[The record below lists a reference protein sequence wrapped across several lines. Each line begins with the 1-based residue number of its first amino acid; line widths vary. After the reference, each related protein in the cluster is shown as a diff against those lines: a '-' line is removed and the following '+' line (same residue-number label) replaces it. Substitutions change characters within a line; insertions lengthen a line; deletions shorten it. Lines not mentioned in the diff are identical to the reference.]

1 MQDWNLFSSVAR
13 EKIMATSVTNSA
25 STQEK
30 LLRARTASA
39 TLAILS
45 SDEKNALL
53 LAIAKALE
61 SNAQTILAANREDV
75 ESSGLEGAMRDRLLL
90 TAARVKEM
98 AQGIRDVAAL
108 ADPVGETLAEWT
120 RPNGLR
126 IRKVRVP
133 LGVIGIIYESRP
145 NVTVDT
151 AVLALKTGNAIV
163 LRGGKEAARSNQR
176 LVEIIGAVS
185 GVPEGAIELLDSSTR
200 QSVQELV
207 KARGL
212 VDVIIPRGSAGLI
225 SFVTE
230 NSTVPVIETG
240 AGNCHIFVDESAEL
254 EMADRIVINAKT
266 SRPSVCNAAEKL
278 LIHANIAAQYV
289 PRVVKKLI
297 DAGVEVRGD
306 ERSRNMAAGLK
317 TEPTTEQDW
326 YEEYLRLCIGVRVVA
341 NVDEAVTH
349 INRYS
354 TKHSDSI
361 VTRDETNARK
371 FLRGVD
377 SAAVYWNA
385 STRFTDGA
393 EFGFG
398 AEMGISTQKLHCRGP
413 FALAELTSS
422 KYEIVGTGQV
432 R

>member
-1 MQDWNLFSSVAR
+1 
-13 EKIMATSVTNSA
+13 MAMIATHVC

-30 LLRARTASA
+30 LQRAREAA
-39 TLAILS
+39 AKLALLS
-45 SDEKNALL
+45 TGEKNKILHL
-53 LAIAKALE
+53 LADALE
-61 SNAQTILAANREDV
+61 EKAGKILAANRTDI
-75 ESSGLEGAMRDRLLL
+75 ESSGLAGAMRDRLML
-90 TAARVKEM
+90 TASRITEM
-98 AQGIRDVAAL
+98 AQGVREVAVL
-108 ADPVGETLAEWT
+108 GDPIGETLDEWT

-133 LGVIGIIYESRP
+133 LGVVGIIYESRP

-151 AVLALKTGNAIV
+151 AVLALKAGNAII
-163 LRGGKEAARSNQR
+163 LRGGKEAARSNEC
-176 LVEIIGAVS
+176 LVEILAAVP
-185 GVPEGAIELLDSSTR
+185 GVPEGAVELLDSSTR
-200 QSVQELV
+200 QSVQELI

-212 VDVIIPRGSAGLI
+212 VDVIIPRGGAGLI
-225 SFVTE
+225 AFVTE
-230 NSTVPVIETG
+230 NSSVPVIETG
-240 AGNCHIFVDESAEL
+240 AGNCHIFVDESADF
-254 EMADRIVINAKT
+254 EMADQIVINAKT
-266 SRPSVCNAAEKL
+266 QRPSVCNAAEKL
-278 LIHANIAAQYV
+278 LVHERIASEYV
-289 PRVVKKLI
+289 PRIVKKLI

-306 ERSRNMAAGLK
+306 GKSRSLAAGLNI
-317 TEPTTEQDW
+317 EPATEQDW
-326 YEEYLRLCIGVRVVA
+326 YEEYLRLCMAVCVVA
-341 NVDEAVTH
+341 NVDDAIAH

-361 VTRDETNARK
+361 VTEDEANART
-371 FLRGVD
+371 FLRRVD

>member
-1 MQDWNLFSSVAR
+1 
-13 EKIMATSVTNSA
+13 MATTITNSA

-30 LLRARTASA
+30 LLRAREASGK
-39 TLAILS
+39 LALLS
-45 SDEKNALL
+45 TDEKNALL
-53 LAIAKALE
+53 LGIAGAIEA
-61 SNAQTILAANREDV
+61 NVQTILAANGEDV

-90 TAARVKEM
+90 TSERIMEM
-98 AQGIRDVAAL
+98 AQGVRDVAAL
-108 ADPVGETLAEWT
+108 GDPIGETLAEWT

-133 LGVIGIIYESRP
+133 LGVVGIIYESRP

-163 LRGGKEAARSNQR
+163 LRGGKEASRSNQR
-176 LVEIIGAVS
+176 LVEILGAVP

-200 QSVQELV
+200 QSVQELI

-212 VDVIIPRGSAGLI
+212 VDVIIPRGGAGLI
-225 SFVTE
+225 AFVTE
-230 NSTVPVIETG
+230 NSSVPVIETG
-240 AGNCHIFVDESAEL
+240 AGNCHIFVDESGDFD
-254 EMADRIVINAKT
+254 MADQIVINAKT
-266 SRPSVCNAAEKL
+266 QRPSVCNAAEKL
-278 LIHANIAAQYV
+278 LVHERVATKYI
-289 PRVVKKLI
+289 PRIVKKLI
-297 DAGVEVRGD
+297 EAGVEVRGD
-306 ERSRNMAAGLK
+306 EKSRTVAAGLNV
-317 TEPTTEQDW
+317 EPASEHDW
-326 YEEYLRLCIGVRVVA
+326 YEEYLRLCMAVRVVA
-341 NVDEAVTH
+341 SVDEAIAH

-422 KYEIVGTGQV
+422 KYEIVGTGQI

>member
-1 MQDWNLFSSVAR
+1 MATTIASSV
-13 EKIMATSVTNSA
+13 
-25 STQEK
+25 STQGK
-30 LLRARTASA
+30 LLRARTAA
-39 TLAILS
+39 AKLALLS
-45 SDEKNALL
+45 TDEKNALL
-53 LAIAKALE
+53 LAIADAIE
-61 SNAQTILAANREDV
+61 AQTQAILAANRKDV
-75 ESSGLEGAMRDRLLL
+75 ESSGFEGAMRDRLLL
-90 TAARVKEM
+90 TAVRIREM
-98 AQGIRDVAAL
+98 AQGVREVAAL
-108 ADPVGETLAEWT
+108 GDPIGETLVEWT

-133 LGVIGIIYESRP
+133 LGVVGIIYESRP

-176 LVEIIGAVS
+176 LVEILAAVPE
-185 GVPEGAIELLDSSTR
+185 VPEGAIELLDSSTR
-200 QSVQELV
+200 QSVQELI

-212 VDVIIPRGSAGLI
+212 VDVIIPRGGVGLI
-225 SFVTE
+225 TFVTE
-230 NSTVPVIETG
+230 NSSVPVIETG
-240 AGNCHIFVDESAEL
+240 AGNCHIFVDESADF

-266 SRPSVCNAAEKL
+266 QRPSVCNAAEKL
-278 LIHANIAAQYV
+278 LVHERIAAEYI
-289 PRVVKKLI
+289 PRIVKKLI
-297 DAGVEVRGD
+297 EAGVEVRGD
-306 ERSRNMAAGLK
+306 GKSRSLAAGLNI
-317 TEPTTEQDW
+317 EPAAEQDW
-326 YEEYLRLCIGVRVVA
+326 YEEYLRLCMAVCVVA
-341 NVDEAVTH
+341 NVDEAIVH

-361 VTRDETNARK
+361 VTRDEASARK

-398 AEMGISTQKLHCRGP
+398 AEMGVSTQKLHCRGP

-422 KYEIVGTGQV
+422 KYEIIGTGQV

>member
-1 MQDWNLFSSVAR
+1 
-13 EKIMATSVTNSA
+13 MASTLTTAA

-30 LLRARTASA
+30 LLRARAASA
-39 TLAILS
+39 RLALLS
-45 SDEKNALL
+45 TEEKNVLL
-53 LAIAKALE
+53 LAIADALE
-61 SNAQTILAANREDV
+61 AREKSILAANREDV

-90 TAARVKEM
+90 TSSRIKEM
-98 AQGIRDVAAL
+98 ADGVRDVAAL
-108 ADPVGETLAEWT
+108 PDPIGETLAEWT
-120 RPNGLR
+120 KSNGLR
-126 IRKVRVP
+126 IRKLRVP
-133 LGVIGIIYESRP
+133 LGVVGIIYESRP

-163 LRGGKEAARSNQR
+163 LRGGKEAAQSNQR
-176 LVEIIGAVS
+176 LVEIMAAVP
-185 GVPEGAIELLDSSTR
+185 GVPEGSIELLDSSTR
-200 QSVQELV
+200 QSVQELI

-212 VDVIIPRGSAGLI
+212 VDVIIPRGGAGLI
-225 SFVTE
+225 AFVTE
-230 NSTVPVIETG
+230 NSVVPVIETG
-240 AGNCHIFVDESAEL
+240 AGNCHIFVDESADFQ
-254 EMADRIVINAKT
+254 MADRIVINAKT
-266 SRPSVCNAAEKL
+266 QRPSVCNAAEKL
-278 LIHANIAAQYV
+278 LVHERIAAEYV
-289 PRVVKKLI
+289 PRIVKQLI
-297 DAGVEVRGD
+297 EAGVEVRGD
-306 ERSRNMAAGLK
+306 GKARTLAAGLHIG
-317 TEPTTEQDW
+317 PAAEQDW
-326 YEEYLRLCIGVRVVA
+326 YEEYLRLCMAVAVVA
-341 NVDEAVTH
+341 NVDDAIAH

-361 VTRDETNARK
+361 VTHDEAHARK

>member
-1 MQDWNLFSSVAR
+1 MASV
-13 EKIMATSVTNSA
+13 VTTVL

-30 LLRARTASA
+30 LLRAREA
-39 TLAILS
+39 TTKLAQLS
-45 SDEKNALL
+45 TEEKNALL
-53 LAIAKALE
+53 FAIAEAMEANQK
-61 SNAQTILAANREDV
+61 SILDANREDV
-75 ESSGLEGAMRDRLLL
+75 QNSGLDGAMRDRLLL
-90 TAARVKEM
+90 TGSRIQEM
-98 AQGIRDVAAL
+98 ACGVREVAAL
-108 ADPVGETLAEWT
+108 PDPIGETLAEWT
-120 RPNGLR
+120 KSNGLR

-151 AVLALKTGNAIV
+151 AVLALKSGNAIV
-163 LRGGKEAARSNQR
+163 LRGGKEAARSSQR
-176 LVEIIGAVS
+176 LAQIMTAVP
-185 GVPEGAIELLDSSTR
+185 GLPAGAIELLDSTTR
-200 QSVQELV
+200 QSVQELI

-212 VDVIIPRGSAGLI
+212 VDVIIPRGGAGLI
-225 SFVTE
+225 TFVTE
-230 NSTVPVIETG
+230 NSAVPVIETG
-240 AGNCHIFVDESAEL
+240 AGNCHIFVDESADFD
-254 EMADRIVINAKT
+254 MADRIVINAKT
-266 SRPSVCNAAEKL
+266 QRPSVCNAAEKL
-278 LIHANIAAQYV
+278 LVHERVAAEYV
-289 PRVVKKLI
+289 PRIVQKLI

-306 ERSRNMAAGLK
+306 GKARTLAAGLHVA
-317 TEPTTEQDW
+317 PAAEQDW
-326 YEEYLRLCIGVRVVA
+326 FEEYLRLCMAVAVVA
-341 NVDEAVTH
+341 NVDDAVNH

-354 TKHSDSI
+354 TKHSDCI

>member
-1 MQDWNLFSSVAR
+1 
-13 EKIMATSVTNSA
+13 MATILTSAVT
-25 STQEK
+25 THQK
-30 LLRARTASA
+30 LQRARAASGRLALLSTA
-39 TLAILS
+39 
-45 SDEKNALL
+45 EKNALL
-53 LAIAKALE
+53 LGIADALE
-61 SNAQTILAANREDV
+61 SNEKSILAANRHDIEN
-75 ESSGLEGAMRDRLLL
+75 SGLEDAMRDRLLL
-90 TAARVKEM
+90 TAERIQEM
-98 AQGIRDVAAL
+98 ARGVRDVAAL
-108 ADPVGETLAEWT
+108 PDPIGETLAEWT
-120 RPNGLR
+120 KSNGLR

-163 LRGGKEAARSNQR
+163 LRGGKEAAQSSQR
-176 LVEIIGAVS
+176 LVEIMTAVP

-200 QSVQELV
+200 QSVQDLI

-212 VDVIIPRGSAGLI
+212 VDVIIPRGGAGLI
-225 SFVTE
+225 KFVTE

-240 AGNCHIFVDESAEL
+240 AGNCHIFVDESADF
-254 EMADRIVINAKT
+254 EMADRIIINAKT
-266 SRPSVCNAAEKL
+266 QRPSVCNAAEKL
-278 LIHANIAAQYV
+278 LVHESLAAEYI
-289 PRVVKKLI
+289 PRIVKKLI

-306 ERSRNMAAGLK
+306 GKVRSLAAGLRVVGA
-317 TEPTTEQDW
+317 TESDW
-326 YEEYLRLCIGVRVVA
+326 YEEYLRLCIAVAVVA
-341 NVDEAVTH
+341 NVDEAIAH

-354 TKHSDSI
+354 TKHSDAI
-361 VTRDETNARK
+361 VTRNEENAGK
-371 FLRGVD
+371 FLREVD

-413 FALAELTSS
+413 FAQAELTSS

>member
-1 MQDWNLFSSVAR
+1 MKAAVA
-13 EKIMATSVTNSA
+13 NSA

-30 LLRARTASA
+30 LLRAREAS
-39 TLAILS
+39 TRLALIPTE
-45 SDEKNALL
+45 EKNALL
-53 LAIAKALE
+53 LAIANAIKA
-61 SNAQTILAANREDV
+61 NTPTILAANREDV
-75 ESSGLEGAMRDRLLL
+75 ETSGLEGAMRDRLLL
-90 TAARVKEM
+90 TTARINEM
-98 AQGIRDVAAL
+98 AQGVREVAAL
-108 ADPVGETLAEWT
+108 GDPIGETLAEWT

-133 LGVIGIIYESRP
+133 LGVVGIIYESRP

-151 AVLALKTGNAIV
+151 AALALKTGNAIV
-163 LRGGKEAARSNQR
+163 LRGGKEAARTNQR
-176 LVEIIGAVS
+176 LVEILAAVP

-200 QSVQELV
+200 QSVQELI

-212 VDVIIPRGSAGLI
+212 VDVIIPRGGVELI
-225 SFVTE
+225 AFVTE
-230 NSTVPVIETG
+230 NSAVPAIETG
-240 AGNCHIFVDESAEL
+240 AGNCHIFVDEFADF

-266 SRPSVCNAAEKL
+266 QRPSVCNAAEKL
-278 LIHANIAAQYV
+278 LVHERIAAEYL
-289 PRVVKKLI
+289 PRIVKKLI
-297 DAGVEVRGD
+297 EAGVEVRGD
-306 ERSRNMAAGLK
+306 GKSRSLAVGLNIEPAA
-317 TEPTTEQDW
+317 EQDW
-326 YEEYLRLCIGVRVVA
+326 YEEYLRLCMAVRVVA
-341 NVDEAVTH
+341 SVHEAIDH

-361 VTRDETNARK
+361 VTRDEANARK